1 MGIIRRGHQDGKSD
15 VAFRGL
21 RVEICCLSAKITSH
35 WQNVQGM
42 TNVTDFFSY
51 LLKRSGPSCLS
62 VLIAGAGTFYAVG
75 AFALTADPAESN
87 SAALNLSYDLSG
99 FLPASDQQ
107 SAFNTGGSAQPA
119 ALPSLG
125 SQYIKSASGP
135 TATEKQL
142 ATTLKELGTTTADS
156 DDPLR
161 LQAENLAL
169 GQAAKLVQK
178 ETNSLLSPLG
188 TVSTTLDMT
197 GHNLDGSSGQLF
209 SPLYNTDNNLVYSQ
223 IGLQSASDATVGN
236 FGVGQRINTG
246 AWMLGYNA
254 FIDNDFD
261 HQLTRGSLGAE
272 AWSDY
277 LRLSTNYYHPI
288 SSYKAD
294 SRTSAQQRRQAR
306 GYDITTKGYLP
317 FYRQLGASLSYEQY
331 FGNQVDLF
339 GNGTRQSNPSAVS
352 FGLNYT
358 PVPLVT
364 VMAEHQ
370 AGQDG
375 DNQDLVKLTLN
386 YRLGV
391 PLDQQL
397 SARNVAAAN
406 SLRGSRMAM
415 VDRNNM
421 PVMEFKQRKTLSVF
435 LATPPWTLQPGETVP
450 LKLQLRALNSVVA
463 LSWQGDTQALSL
475 TPPANNRNAE
485 GWSVIVPPWDESPG
499 ASNSYRLSVT
509 VEDSQSQKVT
519 SNWITLT
526 VAPPLAVQPQYGN
539 DAGLNF

>member
-1 MGIIRRGHQDGKSD
+1 M
-15 VAFRGL
+15 
-21 RVEICCLSAKITSH
+21 
-35 WQNVQGM
+35 
-42 TNVTDFFSY
+42 
-51 LLKRSGPSCLS
+51 
-62 VLIAGAGTFYAVG
+62 LIAGGAAFYAVS
-75 AFALTADPAESN
+75 ASALTAEPTEYGVSG
-87 SAALNLSYDLSG
+87 YHLSG
-99 FLPASDQQ
+99 FLPASDE
-107 SAFNTGGSAQPA
+107 SSVFNNAAPAQPSRM
-119 ALPSLG
+119 LPSLG
-125 SQYIKSASGP
+125 SQYIQTNTGP

-142 ATTLKELGTTTADS
+142 ATTLKELGTTTTDS

-161 LQAENLAL
+161 VQAETLAL
-169 GQAAKLVQK
+169 SQAAKLVQK
-178 ETNSLLSPLG
+178 ETSSLLSPLG
-188 TVSTTLDMT
+188 TVSTSLDMS
-197 GHNLDGSSGQLF
+197 GRNLDGSSGRLF
-209 SPLYNTDNNLVYSQ
+209 SPLYNSQTNLVYSQ
-223 IGLQSASDATVGN
+223 IGLQSETDATVGN
-236 FGVGQRINTG
+236 FGLGQRFNTG

-254 FIDNDFD
+254 FVDNDFD

-272 AWSDY
+272 AWTDY
-277 LRLSTNYYHPI
+277 LRFSTNYYHPF

-294 SRTSAQQRRQAR
+294 NSTSAQLRRQAR

-352 FGLNYT
+352 FGVNYT

-375 DNQDLVKLTLN
+375 DNQDVVKLTLN

-397 SARNVAAAN
+397 SSRNVAAAR
-406 SLRGSRMAM
+406 SLRGSRMDM

-421 PVMEFKQRKTLSVF
+421 PVMEFKQRKTLSVY
-435 LATPPWTLQPGETVP
+435 LATPPWSLRPGETVP

-475 TPPANNRNAE
+475 TPPANNRNPD
-485 GWSVIVPPWDESPG
+485 GWSVIVPPWDDSPD
-499 ASNSYRLSVT
+499 ATNIYRLSVT
-509 VEDSQSQKVT
+509 VEDSKSQKVT
-519 SNWITLT
+519 SNWITLN
-526 VAPPLAVQPQYGN
+526 VSPPLTAQPQYGT
-539 DAGLNF
+539 DPGLNF

>member
-1 MGIIRRGHQDGKSD
+1 MRCAGK
-15 VAFRGL
+15 
-21 RVEICCLSAKITSH
+21 
-35 WQNVQGM
+35 
-42 TNVTDFFSY
+42 
-51 LLKRSGPSCLS
+51 SCLS
-62 VLIAGAGTFYAVG
+62 VLIAGGTALYAVS
-75 AFALTADPAESN
+75 ACALTADSTQYNPGAVP
-87 SAALNLSYDLSG
+87 LSYDLSG
-99 FLPASDQQ
+99 FLPASNND
-107 SAFNTGGSAQPA
+107 SAFNTGVGARPV

-125 SQYIKSASGP
+125 SQYIKNNNGP
-135 TATEKQL
+135 STTETQL
-142 ATTLKELGTTTADS
+142 ATTLKELGTTTVDS

-161 LQAENLAL
+161 QQAENLAL
-169 GQAAKLVQK
+169 SQAAKLVQK
-178 ETNSLLSPLG
+178 ETSSLLSPLG
-188 TVSTTLDMT
+188 TVSTTLDVT
-197 GHNLDGSSGQLF
+197 GRNLDGSSGQLF
-209 SPLYNTDNNLVYSQ
+209 SPLYNSENNLVYSQ
-223 IGLQSASDATVGN
+223 IGLQSATDATVGN
-236 FGVGQRINTG
+236 FGVGQRVNTG

-277 LRLSTNYYHPI
+277 LQFSTNYYQPF

-294 SRTSAQQRRQAR
+294 SSTSAQLRRQAR
-306 GYDITTKGYLP
+306 GYDVSTKGYLP
-317 FYRQLGASLSYEQY
+317 FYRQVGASLSYEQY

-391 PLDQQL
+391 PLEQQL
-397 SARNVAAAN
+397 SANNVATAH
-406 SLRGSRMAM
+406 SLRGSRFDT
-415 VDRNNM
+415 VTRNNM

-435 LATPPWTLQPGETVP
+435 LATPPWSLQPGETVP
-450 LKLQLRALNSVVA
+450 LKLQLRALNAVVA

-475 TPPANNRNAE
+475 TPPANNRNPD
-485 GWSVIVPPWDESPG
+485 GWSVIVPPWDDSPG
-499 ASNSYRLSVT
+499 ATNSYRLSVT

-526 VAPPLAVQPQYGN
+526 ASPPLTAEPQYGGN
-539 DAGLNF
+539 TDLNF

>member
-1 MGIIRRGHQDGKSD
+1 M
-15 VAFRGL
+15 
-21 RVEICCLSAKITSH
+21 
-35 WQNVQGM
+35 
-42 TNVTDFFSY
+42 
-51 LLKRSGPSCLS
+51 
-62 VLIAGAGTFYAVG
+62 AGGTAFYAVS
-75 AFALTADPAESN
+75 ASALTAEPTEYG
-87 SAALNLSYDLSG
+87 ALSYNLSD
-99 FLPASDQQ
+99 FLPASDE
-107 SAFNTGGSAQPA
+107 SSVFNNGTPIQASQT
-119 ALPSLG
+119 LPSLG
-125 SQYIKSASGP
+125 SQYIHNNIGP

-142 ATTLKELGTTTADS
+142 ATTLKELGATTTDS

-161 LQAENLAL
+161 VQAETLAL
-169 GQAAKLVQK
+169 SQAAKLVQK
-178 ETNSLLSPLG
+178 ETSSLLSPLG
-188 TVSTTLDMT
+188 TVSTSLDMT
-197 GHNLDGSSGQLF
+197 GRNLDGSSGRLF
-209 SPLYNTDNNLVYSQ
+209 SPLYNSQTNLVYSQ
-223 IGLQSASDATVGN
+223 IGLQSETDATVGN
-236 FGVGQRINTG
+236 FGLGQRFNTG

-254 FIDNDFD
+254 FVDNDFD

-272 AWSDY
+272 AWTDY
-277 LRLSTNYYHPI
+277 LRFSTNYYHPF

-294 SRTSAQQRRQAR
+294 SSTSAQLRRQAR

-352 FGLNYT
+352 FGVNYT

-375 DNQDLVKLTLN
+375 DNQDVVKLTLN

-397 SARNVAAAN
+397 SFRNVAAAR
-406 SLRGSRMAM
+406 SLRGSRMDM

-435 LATPPWTLQPGETVP
+435 LATPPWSLQPGETVP

-475 TPPANNRNAE
+475 TPPANNRNPD
-485 GWSVIVPPWDESPG
+485 GWSVIVPPWDDSPD
-499 ASNSYRLSVT
+499 ATNIYRLSVT
-509 VEDSQSQKVT
+509 VEDSKSQKVT
-519 SNWITLT
+519 SNWITLN
-526 VAPPLAVQPQYGN
+526 VSPPLTAQPQYGN

>member
-1 MGIIRRGHQDGKSD
+1 M
-15 VAFRGL
+15 
-21 RVEICCLSAKITSH
+21 
-35 WQNVQGM
+35 
-42 TNVTDFFSY
+42 
-51 LLKRSGPSCLS
+51 KRYAGTSCLS
-62 VLIAGAGTFYAVG
+62 LLIAGGSAFYAG
-75 AFALTADPAESN
+75 SASALTADPVKNN
-87 SAALNLSYDLSG
+87 STASDLNYDLSG
-99 FLPASDQQ
+99 FLPAGDEQ
-107 SAFNTGGSAQPA
+107 SAFNTGAGVQSS

-125 SQYIKSASGP
+125 SQYIKNITGP
-135 TATEKQL
+135 TATETQL

-161 LQAENLAL
+161 QQAENIAL
-169 GQAAKLVQK
+169 TQAAKLVQK

-188 TVSTTLDMT
+188 TVSTTLDVN

-209 SPLYNTDNNLVYSQ
+209 SPLYNAENNLVYSQ
-223 IGLQSASDATVGN
+223 IGLQSATDATVGN

-272 AWSDY
+272 AWSNY
-277 LRLSTNYYHPI
+277 LRFSTNYYHPF

-294 SRTSAQQRRQAR
+294 SSTSAQLRRQAR
-306 GYDITTKGYLP
+306 GYDITTRGYLP
-317 FYRQLGASLSYEQY
+317 FYRQVGASLSYEQY
-331 FGNQVDLF
+331 FGHQVDLF

-391 PLDQQL
+391 PLEQQL
-397 SARNVAAAN
+397 SVNNVAAAH
-406 SLRGSRMAM
+406 SLRGSRMDM
-415 VDRNNM
+415 VNRNNM
-421 PVMEFKQRKTLSVF
+421 PVMEFKQRKTLSVY

-475 TPPANNRNAE
+475 TPPANNRNAD
-485 GWSVIVPPWDESPG
+485 GWSVIVPPWDDSPG
-499 ASNSYRLSVT
+499 ATNNYRLSVT
-509 VEDSQSQKVT
+509 VEDSKSQKVT

-526 VAPPLAVQPQYGN
+526 VAPPLAAQPQYGN

>member
-1 MGIIRRGHQDGKSD
+1 
-15 VAFRGL
+15 
-21 RVEICCLSAKITSH
+21 
-35 WQNVQGM
+35 M
-42 TNVTDFFSY
+42 TDVTDFFSD
-51 LLKRSGPSCLS
+51 LLKRF
-62 VLIAGAGTFYAVG
+62 AGKTCASLLMAGGTAFYAVS
-75 AFALTADPAESN
+75 ASALTAEPTEYGA
-87 SAALNLSYDLSG
+87 LSYNLSG
-99 FLPASDQQ
+99 FLPASDE
-107 SAFNTGGSAQPA
+107 SSVFNNGTPTQPSQT
-119 ALPSLG
+119 LPSLG
-125 SQYIKSASGP
+125 SQYIHNNTGP

-142 ATTLKELGTTTADS
+142 ATTLKELGATTTDS

-161 LQAENLAL
+161 VQAETLAL
-169 GQAAKLVQK
+169 SQAAKLVQK
-178 ETNSLLSPLG
+178 ETSSLLSPLG
-188 TVSTTLDMT
+188 TVSTSLDMT
-197 GHNLDGSSGQLF
+197 GRNLDGSSGRLF
-209 SPLYNTDNNLVYSQ
+209 SPLYNSQTNLVYSL
-223 IGLQSASDATVGN
+223 IGLQSETDATVGN
-236 FGVGQRINTG
+236 FGLGQRFNTG

-254 FIDNDFD
+254 FVDNDFD

-272 AWSDY
+272 AWTDY
-277 LRLSTNYYHPI
+277 LRFSTNYYHPF

-294 SRTSAQQRRQAR
+294 SSTSAQLRRQAR

-352 FGLNYT
+352 FGVNYT

-375 DNQDLVKLTLN
+375 DNQDVVKLTLN

-397 SARNVAAAN
+397 SFRNVAAAR
-406 SLRGSRMAM
+406 SLRGSRMDM

-435 LATPPWTLQPGETVP
+435 LATPPWSLQPGETVP

-475 TPPANNRNAE
+475 TPPANNRNPD
-485 GWSVIVPPWDESPG
+485 GWSVIVPPWDDSPD
-499 ASNSYRLSVT
+499 ATNIYRLSVT
-509 VEDSQSQKVT
+509 VEDSKSQKVT
-519 SNWITLT
+519 SNWITLN
-526 VAPPLAVQPQYGN
+526 VSPPLTAQPQYGN

>member
-1 MGIIRRGHQDGKSD
+1 
-15 VAFRGL
+15 
-21 RVEICCLSAKITSH
+21 
-35 WQNVQGM
+35 M
-42 TNVTDFFSY
+42 TNVTDFFRN
-51 LLKRSGPSCLS
+51 LLKRYAGPSCLS
-62 VLIAGAGTFYAVG
+62 VLVAGGSAFYAVS
-75 AFALTADPAESN
+75 ASALTAGSAENHSPV
-87 SAALNLSYDLSG
+87 SDLRYDLSG
-99 FLPASDQQ
+99 FLPASDEQ
-107 SAFNTGGSAQPA
+107 SAFNTGAVEKPA
-119 ALPSLG
+119 ALPNLG
-125 SQYIKSASGP
+125 SQYIKNKTGP
-135 TATEKQL
+135 TATETQL

-161 LQAENLAL
+161 LQAENIAL
-169 GQAAKLVQK
+169 SQAAKLVQK
-178 ETNSLLSPLG
+178 ETSSLLSPLG
-188 TVSTTLDMT
+188 TVSTTLDVT

-209 SPLYNTDNNLVYSQ
+209 SPLYNSENNLVYSQ

-277 LRLSTNYYHPI
+277 LRFSTNYYHPF

-294 SRTSAQQRRQAR
+294 SSSSAQLRRQAR

-317 FYRQLGASLSYEQY
+317 FYRQIGASLSYEQY

-397 SARNVAAAN
+397 STRNVAAAR
-406 SLRGSRMAM
+406 SLRGSRMDM

-450 LKLQLRALNSVVA
+450 LKLQLRALNTVVA

-475 TPPANNRNAE
+475 TPPANNRNAD
-485 GWSVIVPPWDESPG
+485 GWSVIVPQWDDSPG
-499 ASNSYRLSVT
+499 ATNSYRLSVT
-509 VEDSQSQKVT
+509 VEDSKSQKVT

-526 VAPPLAVQPQYGN
+526 VAPPLTAQPQYGN

>member
-1 MGIIRRGHQDGKSD
+1 
-15 VAFRGL
+15 
-21 RVEICCLSAKITSH
+21 
-35 WQNVQGM
+35 M
-42 TNVTDFFSY
+42 TKVTDFFSY
-51 LLKRSGPSCLS
+51 LLKRY
-62 VLIAGAGTFYAVG
+62 AGSTCFFLLVAGGLAFYAG
-75 AFALTADPAESN
+75 SASALTADPSEVASGTRG
-87 SAALNLSYDLSG
+87 LSYDLSG
-99 FLPASDQQ
+99 FLPAGDEQ
-107 SAFNTGGSAQPA
+107 SAFNTGNIRQSN

-125 SQYIKSASGP
+125 SQYIKNDNAPS
-135 TATEKQL
+135 ATEKQL
-142 ATTLKELGTTTADS
+142 ATTLKELGTTTSDS

-161 LQAENLAL
+161 LQAENIAL
-169 GQAAKLVQK
+169 SQAAKLVQK
-178 ETNSLLSPLG
+178 ETSSLLSPLG
-188 TVSTTLDMT
+188 TVSTTLDVT

-209 SPLYNTDNNLVYSQ
+209 SPLYNSENNLVYSQ
-223 IGLQSASDATVGN
+223 IGLQSAADATVGN
-236 FGVGQRINTG
+236 FGLGQRFNTG

-272 AWSDY
+272 AWTDY
-277 LRLSTNYYHPI
+277 LRFSTNYYHPLT
-288 SSYKAD
+288 SYRAD
-294 SRTSAQQRRQAR
+294 SSTSAQLRRQAR

-375 DNQDLVKLTLN
+375 DNQDVVKLTLN

-391 PLDQQL
+391 PLVQQL
-397 SARNVAAAN
+397 SSRNVAAAR
-406 SLRGSRMAM
+406 SLRGSRFDR

-421 PVMEFKQRKTLSVF
+421 PVMEFKQRKTLSVY
-435 LATPPWTLQPGETVP
+435 LATPPWSLQAGETVP
-450 LKLQLRALNSVVA
+450 LKLQLRALNSVIA

-485 GWSVIVPPWDESPG
+485 GWSVIVPQWDNSPG
-499 ASNSYRLSVT
+499 ATNSYRLSVT
-509 VEDSQSQKVT
+509 VEDSKSQKVT

-526 VAPPLAVQPQYGN
+526 VSPPLTAQPQYVD

>member
-1 MGIIRRGHQDGKSD
+1 
-15 VAFRGL
+15 
-21 RVEICCLSAKITSH
+21 
-35 WQNVQGM
+35 M
-42 TNVTDFFSY
+42 TEVTDFFSD
-51 LLKRSGPSCLS
+51 LLKRFAGNPCASL
-62 VLIAGAGTFYAVG
+62 LIAGGAAFYAVS
-75 AFALTADPAESN
+75 ASALTAEPTEYGVSG
-87 SAALNLSYDLSG
+87 YHLSG
-99 FLPASDQQ
+99 FLPASDE
-107 SAFNTGGSAQPA
+107 SSVFNNGAPAQPSRM
-119 ALPSLG
+119 LPSLG
-125 SQYIKSASGP
+125 SQYIQTNTGP

-142 ATTLKELGTTTADS
+142 ATTLKELGTTTTDS

-161 LQAENLAL
+161 VQAETLAL
-169 GQAAKLVQK
+169 SQAAKLVQK
-178 ETNSLLSPLG
+178 ETSSLLSPLG
-188 TVSTTLDMT
+188 TVSTSLDMS
-197 GHNLDGSSGQLF
+197 GRNLDGSSGRLF
-209 SPLYNTDNNLVYSQ
+209 SPLYNSQTNLVYSQ
-223 IGLQSASDATVGN
+223 IGLQSETDATVGN
-236 FGVGQRINTG
+236 FGLGQRFNTG

-254 FIDNDFD
+254 FVDNDFD

-272 AWSDY
+272 AWTDY
-277 LRLSTNYYHPI
+277 LRFSTNYYYPF

-294 SRTSAQQRRQAR
+294 NSTSAQLRRQAR

-352 FGLNYT
+352 FGVNYT

-375 DNQDLVKLTLN
+375 DNQDVVKLTLN

-397 SARNVAAAN
+397 SSRNVAAAR
-406 SLRGSRMAM
+406 SLRGSRMDM

-421 PVMEFKQRKTLSVF
+421 PVMEFKQRKTLSVY
-435 LATPPWTLQPGETVP
+435 LATPPWSLQPGETVP

-475 TPPANNRNAE
+475 TPPANNRNPD
-485 GWSVIVPPWDESPG
+485 GWSVIVPPWDDSPD
-499 ASNSYRLSVT
+499 ATNIYRLSVT
-509 VEDSQSQKVT
+509 VEDSKSQKVT
-519 SNWITLT
+519 SNWITLN
-526 VAPPLAVQPQYGN
+526 VSPPLTAQPQYGN
-539 DAGLNF
+539 DPGLNF